1 MKNKLNKALRAVP
14 LYVWVILFTVI
25 PLFMIVF
32 YAFFKVQDGGGYEF
46 TMEFIQKSV
55 TNGDYIHSFLISV
68 KYAAVS
74 TVVCLIVGYPVA
86 YFLNQISERIRDF
99 IMVLFLL
106 PMWMNFIIRT
116 YAMRSLMEKNGL
128 LGFLWDFLG
137 IKGGS
142 LIGTEAAIIIG
153 MVYNFLPFMILPIYT
168 SLTKMD
174 RGLIEAAQDLSANK
188 IKVFTKVLLPLTMPG
203 IVSGITM
210 VFMPSV
216 TTFVIPQMLNNKV
229 MTIGSIIEYKFKQEA
244 SSTAVSGVGAAL
256 SMVLMIIVII
266 SMTFVNRFSD
276 AEEIREEK
284 EKRRVN

>member
-32 YAFFKVQDGGGYEF
+32 YAFFKYQEGGGYEF
-46 TMEFIQKSV
+46 TMEFIQKSI
-55 TNGDYIHSFLISV
+55 TNSDYIHSFLISV

-74 TVVCLIVGYPVA
+74 TVVCLVVGYPVA
-86 YFLNQISERIRDF
+86 YFLNQINEKIRDF

-128 LGFLWDFLG
+128 LGFLWNFLG

-174 RGLIEAAQDLSANK
+174 KGLIEAAQDLGAGK

>member
-1 MKNKLNKALRAVP
+1 
-14 LYVWVILFTVI
+14 
-25 PLFMIVF
+25 MIVF
-32 YAFFKVQDGGGYEF
+32 YAFFKEQGSGYSF
-46 TMEFIQKSV
+46 TLEYFIKAV
-55 TNGDYIHSFLISV
+55 TNTDYIVSFGISV
-68 KYAAVS
+68 KYAAIS
-74 TVVCLIVGYPVA
+74 TVVCLVVGYPVA
-86 YFLNQISERIRDF
+86 YFLNQISDRIKDF

-128 LGFLWDFLG
+128 LSFLWDFLG
-137 IKGGS
+137 VKGGT

-174 RGLIEAAQDLSANK
+174 KGLIEAAQDLGAGK

-210 VFMPSV
+210 VFMPAV

-229 MTIGSIIEYKFKQEA
+229 MTIGSLIEYKFKQEA

-256 SMVLMIIVII
+256 SMVLMVIVII

-276 AEEIREEK
+276 AEEIREDK
-284 EKRRVN
+284 EKRRVG

>member
-1 MKNKLNKALRAVP
+1 MKSRLNKALRALP
-14 LYVWVILFTVI
+14 LYVWVLLFTVI

-32 YAFFKVQDGGGYEF
+32 YAFFRAKDGGGYEF
-46 TMEFIQKSV
+46 TLEFIKNAV

-68 KYAAVS
+68 EYAAIS
-74 TVVCLIVGYPVA
+74 TAVCLIVGYPVA
-86 YFLNQISERIRDF
+86 YFLNQINERYRDF

-116 YAMRSLMEKNGL
+116 YAMRSFMEKNGL
-128 LGFLWDFLG
+128 LSFLWDFLG
-137 IKGGS
+137 IKGGT
-142 LIGTEAAIIIG
+142 LIGTDAAIIIG

-174 RGLIEAAQDLSANK
+174 KGLIEAARK
-188 IKVFTKVLLPLTMPG
+188 IKVFTKVLLPLTIPG

-229 MTIGSIIEYKFKQEA
+229 MTIGSIIEYKFKHEA

-284 EKRRVN
+284 QKRRV